1 MRFSRCTSAGSTFG
15 STPWRPR
22 RCPSPTVAHRRGGR
36 PSRGSSRAGGSD
48 SSISRRA
55 RTHGLGAGKRKTEAG
70 VLEPSPEVLGGLE
83 LDRLKAGSA
92 GGLDVRGGIVGER
105 GDSRGRGERGEETV

>member
-1 MRFSRCTSAGSTFG
+1 MRFSRCTSAGWTFG
-15 STPWRPR
+15 STPRRPR
-22 RCPSPTVAHRRGGR
+22 RCPSPTVAHRRGGKS
-36 PSRGSSRAGGSD
+36 SRGSSRAGGSD
-48 SSISRRA
+48 SSISLRA

-92 GGLDVRGGIVGER
+92 GGPGGRGWIFDES